1 VRRAPR
7 FEGEAR
13 DARPGA
19 RPLLGCLALGA
30 FALAQAAAPATAAEP
45 TVDVQGMLRGDV
57 LAPATREAAVRAGFP
72 IAGIPLQAA
81 ASGLDGSAV
90 ALVSLTSLD
99 GRGAPMQWV
108 VRMALSGSARG
119 PGAPSPRDVT
129 RYTNVG
135 DTFVYHSADTA
146 AMDLDILA
154 PTEVPAAIH
163 NRASVSPDFLVLD
176 LLRAAEVVRRL
187 HEVAATIPG
196 VPYGF
201 DSRLEPYSEAE
212 VAAGRHRLA
221 KFKLS
226 VGERRSFTGSILALA
241 EFFQVIQATPGLD
254 RILLEVIEK
263 PGIMD
268 VVRHAG
274 QPGLGFMAIYANKVD
289 TGDLFWRDG
298 EPRVPTDLFAINVIA
313 FGRPVLT
320 IALVVA
326 APVPPL
332 GVTAGVLGAVAWG
345 PDHPDRVIA
354 VRLLAAR
361 PGP

>member
-1 VRRAPR
+1 MSRAPR
-7 FEGEAR
+7 IEGEAR
-13 DARPGA
+13 VGKPGA
-19 RPLLGCLALGA
+19 LPLLGRLALGA
-30 FALAQAAAPATAAEP
+30 FALARAAAPAPAADP
-45 TVDVQGMLRGDV
+45 TVDVQALLQKAVMT
-57 LAPATREAAVRAGFP
+57 PAAREAAVHAGFP
-72 IAGIPLQAA
+72 TSGIPLEAGA
-81 ASGLDGSAV
+81 PGMDGSAV
-90 ALVSLTSLD
+90 ALVSLASLD
-99 GRGAPMQWV
+99 GQGAPRQWV
-108 VRMALSGSARG
+108 VRMALSQSARR
-119 PGAPSPRDVT
+119 PGAPSSRDVT

-154 PTEVPAAIH
+154 PSEVPAAIH
-163 NRASVSPDFLVLD
+163 NQASVSPDFLVLD

-187 HEVAATIPG
+187 HQVAATIPG

-212 VAAGRHRLA
+212 AVANRRKLA
-221 KFKLS
+221 KFKLG
-226 VGERRSFTGSILALA
+226 VDERRSFTGSILALT

-268 VVRHAG
+268 VVSHGG
-274 QPGLGFMAIYANKVD
+274 QPGLGFMAIYADKVD
-289 TGDLFWRDG
+289 TGDLFWKGG
-298 EPRVPTDLFAINVIA
+298 EPRAPTDLFAINAIL

-320 IALVVA
+320 IAMVVA

-332 GVTAGVLGAVAWG
+332 DVTAGVLGAVAWG
-345 PDHPDRVIA
+345 PDHPDKVIT

-361 PGP
+361 HGT